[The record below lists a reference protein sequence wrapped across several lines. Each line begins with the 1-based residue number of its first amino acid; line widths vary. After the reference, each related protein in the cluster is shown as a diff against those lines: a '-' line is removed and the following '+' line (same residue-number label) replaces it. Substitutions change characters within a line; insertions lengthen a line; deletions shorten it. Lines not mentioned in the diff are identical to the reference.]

1 MTEMEN
7 PKKRLKMDYETKT
20 IEDLPE
26 EIILKILSLVNI
38 RDLFQ
43 CLAVNN
49 KIRAF
54 ANDESLW
61 VKMHI
66 DGYNSNN
73 ELPAELLPK
82 ILAQG
87 CQYLSL
93 FNCRILTGTVK
104 FPKNFQ
110 LKYLCVD
117 PASYES
123 DNKTFNILPDLAA
136 SCYSLEKLSF
146 KRLHFKQEI
155 SQTELKFFKC
165 IIQNSDTLKVL
176 DLTQT
181 RLSLTSVQRIVIL
194 CQNLVELN
202 IATDCSQYYRKLC
215 PESVE
220 FICNNLTTTIE
231 KLDISG
237 QLNFGDDQFKTLIE
251 RCNRITE
258 VSFVKTNVTVDSMNA
273 IVEELSESLVKL
285 RPSDYISFNKK
296 LELLK
301 SMPKFKV
308 LIDSRL
314 SNYSDISNVER
325 EQLRKAL
332 PNMKTEGFDGELRIA
347 EPYPYSSASV
357 MRPSYKG
364 DTGLVPSGFWEI
376 KAKPRTYI
384 QLNYPFYHCGFCYC
398 GLRGCG
404 LCRRHAE
411 DEARGNTFRPGR

>member
-1 MTEMEN
+1 
-7 PKKRLKMDYETKT
+7 
-20 IEDLPE
+20 
-26 EIILKILSLVNI
+26 VNI

-61 VKMHI
+61 SKMHI
-66 DGYNSNN
+66 DGYNFNN
-73 ELPAELLPK
+73 ELPAELLPQ
-82 ILAQG
+82 ILAKG

-136 SCYSLEKLSF
+136 SCYNLEKLSF
-146 KRLHFKQEI
+146 KRLGNFKQEI

-181 RLSLTSVQRIVIL
+181 RLSLASVQRIFIL
-194 CQNLVELN
+194 CQHLIELN
-202 IATDCSQYYRKLC
+202 IATDCSLYYRKLC
-215 PESVE
+215 PESVD

-237 QLNFGDDQFKTLIE
+237 QTNFGDDQFKTLIE
-251 RCNRITE
+251 RCNRLTE
-258 VSFVKTNVTVDSMNA
+258 VSFIKTNVTVDSMNA
-273 IVEELSESLVKL
+273 IVEDLSESLVKL

-301 SMPKFKV
+301 SKFIV

-314 SNYSDISNVER
+314 SNYSDVSNVER

-332 PNMKTEGFDGELRIA
+332 PNMKMEGFDGELRIA

-357 MRPSYKG
+357 MRS
-364 DTGLVPSGFWEI
+364 GLAPSGFWGI
-376 KAKPRTYI
+376 QAKPRTYI
-384 QLNYPFYHCGFCYC
+384 QLKYPFYHCGFCYC

-404 LCRRHAE
+404 LCRRIAE
-411 DEARGNTFRPGR
+411 DNK

>member
-7 PKKRLKMDYETKT
+7 PKKKLKMDHETKT
-20 IEDLPE
+20 IEDMPE

-43 CLAVNN
+43 CLGVNN

-66 DGYNSNN
+66 DGYNFNN
-73 ELPAELLPK
+73 ELPAELLPQ
-82 ILAQG
+82 ILAKG

-93 FNCRILTGTVK
+93 FNCRILTGTVQ

-117 PASYES
+117 PATNES

-215 PESVE
+215 PESVD

-231 KLDISG
+231 KLDISM
-237 QLNFGDDQFKTLIE
+237 QTNFGDDQFKTLIK

-258 VSFVKTNVTVDSMNA
+258 LSFVGTSVTDDSMNT
-273 IVEELSESLVKL
+273 IIETLSQSLV
-285 RPSDYISFNKK
+285 
-296 LELLK
+296 
-301 SMPKFKV
+301 
-308 LIDSRL
+308 
-314 SNYSDISNVER
+314 
-325 EQLRKAL
+325 Q
-332 PNMKTEGFDGELRIA
+332 
-347 EPYPYSSASV
+347 
-357 MRPSYKG
+357 
-364 DTGLVPSGFWEI
+364 
-376 KAKPRTYI
+376 
-384 QLNYPFYHCGFCYC
+384 H
-398 GLRGCG
+398 
-404 LCRRHAE
+404 
-411 DEARGNTFRPGR
+411 